1 MSGAWFFHLSGELPN
16 SPVSLDRETV
26 QHIRVLRLQDND
38 PIVLADGR
46 GRAWQAR
53 LALQGEKP
61 PLAVIESELV
71 QNSEPPLDVTLLA
84 GITKGEKMDQMV
96 RAAVELGVKRII
108 PVLTART
115 VVQLPASKR
124 EGKGVRWQKIAM
136 AAAALCRRS
145 YLPQVHS
152 PLEFDAMLP
161 FIAEKELVIVPW
173 EEEKERGLLSLIQS
187 IKVPPREVLVFTGPE
202 GGICATEMEQLARLA
217 PVRPVSL
224 GPRILSAQHAPLAA
238 LSVIMALWGDLNGRR

>member
-53 LALQGEKP
+53 LKLQGEKP
-61 PLAVIESELV
+61 PLAIIENEL

-96 RAAVELGVKRII
+96 RAAVELGVMKII

-115 VVQLPASKR
+115 VVQLPAAKR

-145 YLPQVHS
+145 YLPQVDP

-173 EEEKERGLLSLIQS
+173 EEEKERGLLSLLQS
-187 IKVPPREVLVFTGPE
+187 IEVPPRDVFVFTGPE
-202 GGICATEMEQLARLA
+202 GGISAQEMEQLVRLT

-224 GPRILSAQHAPLAA
+224 GPRILSAQHAPLAV
-238 LSVIMALWGDLNGRR
+238 LSVIMALWGDLGGI